1 MKTLRDAAIALFT
14 IPIWLP
20 IILFVGFATLFM
32 KVEIDPDEMMEY
44 AELDFNE
51 IDNDDEN

>member
-20 IILFVGFATLFM
+20 TILFVGFVTLVM
-32 KVEIDPDEMMEY
+32 KVEIDPEEMTEN
-44 AELDFNE
+44 AELDFDD
-51 IDNDDEN
+51 IDNDDES

>member
-20 IILFVGFATLFM
+20 IILFVGFVTLVM
-32 KVEIDPDEMMEY
+32 KVEIDPDRMMEN
-44 AELDFNE
+44 AERDFDD
-51 IDNDDEN
+51 IDNDDES

>member
-20 IILFVGFATLFM
+20 TILFVGFATLFM
-32 KVEIDPDEMMEY
+32 KVEIDPVEMSEY
-44 AELDFNE
+44 AELDFDD
-51 IDNDDEN
+51 IDNDDES

>member
-20 IILFVGFATLFM
+20 TILFVGFATLFM
-32 KVEIDPDEMMEY
+32 KVEIDPDQMMEN
-44 AELDFNE
+44 AERDFDD
-51 IDNDDEN
+51 IDNDDES

>member
-20 IILFVGFATLFM
+20 TILFVGFVTLVM
-32 KVEIDPDEMMEY
+32 KVEIDPDEMTEN
-44 AELDFNE
+44 AELDFDEFDKNE
-51 IDNDDEN
+51 ES

>member
-20 IILFVGFATLFM
+20 IILFVGFVTLVM
-32 KVEIDPDEMMEY
+32 KVEIDPDRMMEN
-44 AELDFNE
+44 AERDFDD
-51 IDNDDEN
+51 IDNDEES